1 MLRPGDFGMNEF
13 SYPDSK
19 ELKKFHRKNKLTN
32 CILNQVFSPQAASI
46 FFRDLA
52 YDSQDI
58 GRCIS
63 LIPNA
68 IAITLLNKYGKDS
81 ELSCIEK
88 IGNGELIAAVCNNEA
103 TNHGSN
109 LNAMVSYIKY
119 NDDSSYDIHI
129 NKKMITNVGASDLL
143 FVCVPILGKAENN
156 FVILLLDGHAIP
168 QRSVSSSLHGLSTC
182 PTGSIEA
189 DLVNCKDIRFI
200 AEGKKSLLVMRHIY
214 NMERFLI
221 GCIMTGILKRLLN
234 YALTEKDNDSTDKF
248 NNQYLQDKIISLF
261 DTFIKFDSLI
271 KNCVTYMDDNQPSE
285 PLLSLIKLA
294 SIHDVHQAIMTL
306 KEIYGG
312 KSYFKDHITT
322 RLLKDHEAIYN
333 LGGTSELMKKTLY
346 NDLQNAKTRVAY
358 V

>member
-129 NKKMITNVGASDLL
+129 INSPKDLVGLNIKKY
-143 FVCVPILGKAENN
+143 ILEKYIQGEELRYLTLNGK
-156 FVILLLDGHAIP
+156 VINHVNDDCRGEDYCFGLISFTIP
-168 QRSVSSSLHGLSTC
+168 QGQH
-182 PTGSIEA
+182 
-189 DLVNCKDIRFI
+189 
-200 AEGKKSLLVMRHIY
+200 M
-214 NMERFLI
+214 
-221 GCIMTGILKRLLN
+221 
-234 YALTEKDNDSTDKF
+234 
-248 NNQYLQDKIISLF
+248 
-261 DTFIKFDSLI
+261 IK
-271 KNCVTYMDDNQPSE
+271 VQ
-285 PLLSLIKLA
+285 
-294 SIHDVHQAIMTL
+294 
-306 KEIYGG
+306 
-312 KSYFKDHITT
+312 
-322 RLLKDHEAIYN
+322 LKD
-333 LGGTSELMKKTLY
+333 TSVRTIGNIITLVSFFIVVFSFAK
-346 NDLQNAKTRVAY
+346 NALRF
-358 V
+358 